1 MSAPGSAFTA
11 PRDRPVHSTG
21 YPLAPECGNGHCTC
35 RPRLRFT
42 TAREPIVGVSV
53 LHANRQAPAAIATL
67 DANVGPETIP
77 DVDVAVVIPAYN
89 EAGGVGPIVTRV
101 RDALAGTGF
110 SFDVVVVDDGST
122 DGTAVEA
129 ELHGARVIRQE
140 QNSGYGAALKRGI
153 HGTRSEFVVITD
165 ADGTYPPEQIGELLE
180 HAARHDMVVGSRAM
194 TDVSIPVV
202 RRPAKRFLG
211 ALASYLSGHRIPDLN
226 SGLRVM
232 RRSVLMQF
240 IHLLPS
246 GFSFTSTITLSMLCT
261 DHRVKYV
268 PVTCAPRVGSSKIRP
283 SDFQAFL
290 MLVLR
295 TIVLFNPLKVFLP
308 LGTFLFAIG
317 LAKLIY
323 DVFLWN
329 LSETA
334 VMAILAAVIVWSV
347 GLLADMISRLQL
359 APSRR

>member
-1 MSAPGSAFTA
+1 MHMGA
-11 PRDRPVHSTG
+11 
-21 YPLAPECGNGHCTC
+21 
-35 RPRLRFT
+35 
-42 TAREPIVGVSV
+42 SV
-53 LHANRQAPAAIATL
+53 LHARQEAPPAVATMEAAT
-67 DANVGPETIP
+67 GPGAVPE
-77 DVDVAVVIPAYN
+77 VDVAVVIPAYN

-101 RDALAGTGF
+101 RAALADTPF
-110 SFDVVVVDDGST
+110 SYDVVVVDDGST
-122 DGTAVEA
+122 DETALEA
-129 ELHGARVIRQE
+129 ELHGARVIRQD
-140 QNSGYGAALKRGI
+140 QNGGYGAALKKGI
-153 HGTRSEFVVITD
+153 HATHSRFVVITD
-165 ADGTYPPEQIGELLE
+165 ADGTYPPEQISVLLDDAE
-180 HAARHDMVVGSRAM
+180 KHDMVVGSRAM
-194 TDVSIPVV
+194 TDVSIPVI

-240 IHLLPS
+240 LHLLPS

-261 DHRVKYV
+261 DHRVKYI

-283 SDFQAFL
+283 RDFQAFL

-295 TIVLFNPLKVFLP
+295 TIVLFNPLKIFLP

-317 LAKLIY
+317 AAKLIY

-334 VMAILAAVIVWSV
+334 VMAFLSAVIVWSV

-359 APSRR
+359 NPPRR

>member
-1 MSAPGSAFTA
+1 MHMGA
-11 PRDRPVHSTG
+11 
-21 YPLAPECGNGHCTC
+21 
-35 RPRLRFT
+35 
-42 TAREPIVGVSV
+42 SV
-53 LHANRQAPAAIATL
+53 LHARQEAPPAVATTEAAT
-67 DANVGPETIP
+67 GPGTVP
-77 DVDVAVVIPAYN
+77 QVDVAVVIPAYN

-101 RDALAGTGF
+101 RAALADTPF
-110 SFDVVVVDDGST
+110 SYDVVVVDDGST
-122 DGTAVEA
+122 DETALEA
-129 ELHGARVIRQE
+129 ELHGARVIRQD
-140 QNSGYGAALKRGI
+140 QNGGYGAALKKGI
-153 HGTRSEFVVITD
+153 HATRSRFVVITD
-165 ADGTYPPEQIGELLE
+165 ADGTYPPEQISVLLDDAE
-180 HAARHDMVVGSRAM
+180 QHDMVVGSRAM

-240 IHLLPS
+240 LHLLPS

-261 DHRVKYV
+261 DHRVKYI

-283 SDFQAFL
+283 RDFQAFL

-295 TIVLFNPLKVFLP
+295 TIVLFNPLKIFLP

-317 LAKLIY
+317 AAKLIY

-334 VMAILAAVIVWSV
+334 VMAFLSAVIVWSV

-359 APSRR
+359 NPPRR